1 VSEREREGEREGETK
16 RDKET
21 KTNEIETSIKRKAA
35 SSIEQVEGGSPQRTR
50 KIREAKAAERQFNAK
65 RPRTPL
71 PSEGTTST
79 ITQPGLTQNSTFDP
93 ESLSAAGIRQPEKTL
108 QRETLQKRP

>member
-1 VSEREREGEREGETK
+1 MSEREREGEREGETK

-21 KTNEIETSIKRKAA
+21 KTNEIETSRRRTTP
-35 SSIEQVEGGSPQRTR
+35 SSIEHAEGGSPHRTR
-50 KIREAKAAERQFNAK
+50 KIRAAKAAEKQGSAK

-71 PSEGTTST
+71 PSEGTTGT
-79 ITQPGLTQNSTFDP
+79 ITQSGLTQNSTFDP